1 VGATELGDQQLAPK
15 PSDKPVS
22 TDRLIGADKP
32 MGIFRAIGTAHRTT
46 WRSPQIYVLVV
57 GAMQLF
63 LLLIATPM
71 IRLLYRLVLVE
82 TGLGSI
88 AYDRISHVLRNPLAD
103 LTLLLIAVVAVVAIM
118 VELIT
123 LFVLASHHQDG
134 DSTSFRL
141 VLRQTWATIKKVAS
155 HPQGLLMI
163 VYLILLLPLGHVG
176 FATLLTKKVAVPPF
190 VSEELSK
197 SGTGSLLYGAFVL
210 VVFYVNLRLIFT
222 LPLLGTTSAGVW
234 EAFVTSWRLTRRWR
248 SLRIIGLLIV
258 VAIPAVLA
266 GTLLALL
273 TLAPTIA
280 ADLIRPAAAPWTA
293 AFGLSIWQIGI
304 FVITALLTIMIVQS
318 QTVIMRDWLQR
329 LPEDH
334 WHTPTVNTYSE
345 PTHVTARRRKQLWG
359 LAAGITVLAFAGT
372 AVINYQTMIK
382 LVDGEETEIIAHRGS
397 VQGGVEN
404 TLPALRAA
412 AKDGAD
418 RVEFDVMET
427 KDGKFVVM
435 HDSNLKRLSG
445 KNLNVKDLT
454 QDELTQITVR
464 SGTMEAKIP
473 SLEEWI
479 QLSIQLNLPQLLE
492 IKLHGGETPD
502 LVPRLLAVLD
512 KAGVTDWYTYHTLSQ
527 PIVDELKRVRPELV
541 VGFIMP
547 INFGGVPKV
556 KADFLVIEQQ
566 SYSSR
571 FIHQAWAAGF
581 NVIVWT
587 VNDEQQMRQYINA
600 AADGIITDRSDL
612 GVQARNDIADDK
624 GLTGRLSDAIERSAS
639 I

>member
-1 VGATELGDQQLAPK
+1 
-15 PSDKPVS
+15 
-22 TDRLIGADKP
+22 

-141 VLRQTWATIKKVAS
+141 VLRQTWATIRKVAS

-210 VVFYVNLRLIFT
+210 VVFYINLRLIFT

-248 SLRIIGLLIV
+248 PLRIIGLLIV

-273 TLAPTIA
+273 TVAPTIA
-280 ADLIRPAAAPWTA
+280 ADLIRPARAPWTA

-318 QTVIMRDWLQR
+318 QTAIMRDWLLR

-334 WHTPTVNTYSE
+334 WHTPILNTYSE

-359 LAAGITVLAFAGT
+359 VAAGITVLAFAGT
-372 AVINYQTMIK
+372 AVANYQTMIK

-412 AKDGAD
+412 AKEGAD

-435 HDSNLKRLSG
+435 HDANLKRLAG
-445 KNLNVKDLT
+445 KNVNVKDLT
-454 QDELTQITVR
+454 QDELTRITVR

-512 KAGVTDWYTYHTLSQ
+512 KAGVTNSYTYHTLSRS
-527 PIVDELKRVRPELV
+527 IVEELKRLRPELV

-547 INFGGVPKV
+547 VNFGGVPKV

-566 SYSSR
+566 SYSTR

-600 AADGIITDRSDL
+600 AAEGIITDRSDL
-612 GVQARNDIADDK
+612 GVKARNDIADDK
-624 GLTGRLSDAIERSAS
+624 GLTGRLSDAIERSGS

>member
-1 VGATELGDQQLAPK
+1 VGATDLGEEQLAPK
-15 PSDKPVS
+15 PSDKPVG
-22 TDRLIGADKP
+22 TDKP
-32 MGIFRAIGTAHRTT
+32 VLTDKPVGIFRAIGIAHRTT
-46 WRSPQIYVLVV
+46 WRRPQFYVLVV
-57 GAMQLF
+57 GAMQVF
-63 LLLIATPM
+63 LLLIAIPV
-71 IRLLYRLVLVE
+71 IRLLYGLVLLQ

-88 AYDRISHVLRNPLAD
+88 AYDRISHVLRNPFAD
-103 LTLLLIAVVAVVAIM
+103 LTLLLIAGVAVVAITG
-118 VELIT
+118 ELVT

-134 DSTSFRL
+134 DTTSFRL
-141 VLRQTWATIKKVAS
+141 VLRQVWETIKKLV
-155 HPQGLLMI
+155 HPQGLLI
-163 VYLILLLPLGHVG
+163 LVYLILLLPLGQLG
-176 FATLLTKKVAVPPF
+176 LTSILTKKVAVPPF

-197 SGTGSLLYGAFVL
+197 SGTGSLLYGAFTL
-210 VVFYVNLRLIFT
+210 AVFYLNLRLILT

-234 EAFVTSWRLTRRWR
+234 RAFVTSWRLTSWR
-248 SLRIIGLLIV
+248 SLRIVGLLIILV
-258 VAIPAVLA
+258 IPAGLV
-266 GTLLALL
+266 GVLLALV

-280 ADLIRPAAAPWTA
+280 ADRVRPAASPLLA
-293 AFGLSIWQIGI
+293 AFGLSVWQITI

-318 QTVIMRDWLQR
+318 LTAMMRDWLKR

-334 WHTPTVNTYSE
+334 RHTPAVNSYSE

-359 LAAGITVLAFAGT
+359 LAAAVTVMAFAAT
-372 AVINYQTMIK
+372 SVVNYQTMVK
-382 LVDGEETEIIAHRGS
+382 LADTEETEIVAHRGFLA
-397 VQGGVEN
+397 GGVEN
-404 TLPALRAA
+404 TLPALQAA
-412 AKDGAD
+412 ARAGAD

-435 HDSNLKRLSG
+435 HDANLKRLAG

-454 QDELTQITVR
+454 QDELTKITVR
-464 SGTMEAKIP
+464 ADGMEAKIP

-512 KAGVTDWYTYHTLSQ
+512 RTGVTESYTYHTLSREV
-527 PIVDELKRVRPELV
+527 VDELKRLRPELV
-541 VGFIMP
+541 VGFIVP
-547 INFGGVPKV
+547 INFGGIPEV

-566 SYSSR
+566 SYSNQ
-571 FIHQAWAAGF
+571 FIHQAWAAGY

-587 VNDEQQMRQYINA
+587 VDDEQQMRQYLNA
-600 AADGIITDRSDL
+600 AVDGIITDRPDL
-612 GVQARNDIADDK
+612 GVKASTDIAEDK

>member
-1 VGATELGDQQLAPK
+1 
-15 PSDKPVS
+15 
-22 TDRLIGADKP
+22 

-334 WHTPTVNTYSE
+334 WHIRTV
-345 PTHVTARRRKQLWG
+345 
-359 LAAGITVLAFAGT
+359 TV
-372 AVINYQTMIK
+372 
-382 LVDGEETEIIAHRGS
+382 
-397 VQGGVEN
+397 GVWE
-404 TLPALRAA
+404 
-412 AKDGAD
+412 
-418 RVEFDVMET
+418 
-427 KDGKFVVM
+427 
-435 HDSNLKRLSG
+435 
-445 KNLNVKDLT
+445 
-454 QDELTQITVR
+454 
-464 SGTMEAKIP
+464 
-473 SLEEWI
+473 
-479 QLSIQLNLPQLLE
+479 
-492 IKLHGGETPD
+492 
-502 LVPRLLAVLD
+502 
-512 KAGVTDWYTYHTLSQ
+512 
-527 PIVDELKRVRPELV
+527 
-541 VGFIMP
+541 
-547 INFGGVPKV
+547 
-556 KADFLVIEQQ
+556 
-566 SYSSR
+566 
-571 FIHQAWAAGF
+571 
-581 NVIVWT
+581 
-587 VNDEQQMRQYINA
+587 
-600 AADGIITDRSDL
+600 
-612 GVQARNDIADDK
+612 
-624 GLTGRLSDAIERSAS
+624 
-639 I
+639 